1 MIRLTHYC
9 SDCDSKFSI
18 NYNPEDCEDSP
29 HYCPFCSSY
38 ILENESE
45 QDEDY

>member
-1 MIRLTHYC
+1 MKHHCTEC
-9 SDCDSKFSI
+9 ESKFI
-18 NYNPEDCEDSP
+18 IQYKEEDCEDNP

-38 ILENESE
+38 ILEDEVE